1 MRIEFNRNTRFIL
14 YHVHNRQHDGQV
26 VLVWQSGLDYAFTF
40 HDEPVR
46 QRAGRDW
53 ACIGELVWCVEGHY
67 FVYEL
72 HPFRQRSERELQERA
87 ERTKRHREY
96 RQRLWERYEL
106 EERLERPQL
115 RKRKHDRA
123 RRKNASVPVVPLPRL
138 I

>member
-14 YHVHNRQHDGQV
+14 YHVHNRCHDGQV
-26 VLVWQSGLDYAFTF
+26 VLVWQSGPDYAFAF
-40 HDEPVR
+40 HDEPVL

-53 ACIGELVWCVEGHY
+53 ACIGELVWCVEGHH

-72 HPFRQRSERELQERA
+72 QPLQHRSEQELAERA

-106 EERLERPQL
+106 EERLKDL
-115 RKRKHDRA
+115 RKGK
-123 RRKNASVPVVPLPRL
+123 RREKK
-138 I
+138 